1 MNKVFKRTV
10 MLSAALLMTSSM
22 YAAVIGAGTDAS
34 GAGVNVVGCGD
45 PKPQQAM
52 GVTVKCKKTDGT
64 EGKQCVTSGKGD
76 ACALKL
82 IDCQ

>member
-1 MNKVFKRTV
+1 
-10 MLSAALLMTSSM
+10 MLSAALLMTSAM

-34 GAGVNVVGCGD
+34 GAGGCGD
-45 PKPQQAM
+45 TKSQQAM
-52 GVTVKCKKTDGT
+52 VLTVKCRKTDGT
-64 EGKQCVTSGKGD
+64 DGKQCVTSGKDD